1 MSIFGKIGERTRNF
15 VDNAA
20 GFFTNKVDE
29 FELKN
34 EISSNKQYLE
44 GLYAEL
50 GRLAYHGNNVMAPT
64 RTKDV
69 IVSEIDTVTAGIK
82 SLEEELTAMLA
93 KTETIKVESKATTF
107 CYCHKCGEPQSKG
120 STFCNKC
127 GTKLIK

>member
-1 MSIFGKIGERTRNF
+1 MSFFGKIGERTRNF
-15 VDNAA
+15 VDNVAD
-20 GFFTNKVDE
+20 TVSDKLDE

-50 GRLAYHGNNVMAPT
+50 GRLAYYGNNVMAAT

-69 IVSEIDTVTAGIK
+69 IVSEIDTVLAGIK
-82 SLEEELTAMLA
+82 SLEEELTVMHA
-93 KTETIKVESKATTF
+93 KAETAKVESKATPYN
-107 CYCHKCGEPQSKG
+107 YCHKCGEPQSKG

-127 GTKLIK
+127 GTKHT